1 MALNNQLSSFIGS
14 DQVRGVMQKNEQ
26 DALRHKRK
34 NQSQITNKLE
44 NTISPLKIKPNN
56 NLAKILLT
64 PWAEQ
69 KIMDRLEANASQI

>member
-1 MALNNQLSSFIGS
+1 
-14 DQVRGVMQKNEQ
+14 MQKNDQE
-26 DALRHKRK
+26 ALRHKRK

-44 NTISPLKIKPNN
+44 NAVSPLKIKPNN

-69 KIMDRLEANASQI
+69 KIMDRLEANATQV